1 MMAES
6 FYIGWDVGGWN
17 CDRNPNSRDAI
28 VILDNALAFVG
39 RPWRGN
45 LRTPINE
52 AEATVSGLAALFE
65 LCCAVPPTAAF
76 RVTLGIDTP
85 LGFSDEFLRLASTLE
100 AVKSLEKSST
110 NPYLYR
116 RTERY
121 LLERDIIPLSA
132 ITHMIGNQA
141 TKGMHVLAKFAKT
154 RGSCGVWTDG
164 VCLTAIE
171 AYPSAC
177 YPSARKEG
185 SAMISELRG
194 HFPALEHED
203 HEDALTCALIAY
215 LFTTQQDT
223 LVQPE
228 SNVPSN
234 EGWIWLPRD
243 AIHPKISRKNRLE
256 KLPTG
261 DRL

>member
-28 VILDNALAFVG
+28 VILDNALAIVG

-52 AEATVSGLAALFE
+52 AEATANWLAALFE
-65 LCCAVPPTAAF
+65 LCCTVPPTGAVHA
-76 RVTLGIDTP
+76 TLGIDTP

-100 AVKSLEKSST
+100 AVKTLEESRT

-121 LLERDIIPLSA
+121 LLKSGIIPLSA

-154 RGSCGVWTDG
+154 RESCGVWSDG

-177 YPSARKEG
+177 KG
-185 SAMISELRG
+185 SATIGKLRDRIR
-194 HFPALEHED
+194 PLEHKD
-203 HEDALTCALIAY
+203 QEDALTCALTAY
-215 LFTTQQDT
+215 LFTTQREA
-223 LVQPE
+223 LVLPKPDV
-228 SNVPSN
+228 SSN
-234 EGWIWLPRD
+234 EGWIWVPRD
-243 AIHPKISRKNRLE
+243 AIYPKIARKSHLE
-256 KLPTG
+256 QLPTG
-261 DRL
+261 D

>member
-1 MMAES
+1 MRISALMVAALCVAGPAQAGGPVESIIEPAVEPAASVMAERNWTG
-6 FYIGWDVGGWN
+6 FYAGV
-17 CDRNPNSRDAI
+17 SA
-28 VILDNALAFVG
+28 
-39 RPWRGN
+39 
-45 LRTPINE
+45 
-52 AEATVSGLAALFE
+52 VSGTFDN
-65 LCCAVPPTAAF
+65 
-76 RVTLGIDTP
+76 G
-85 LGFSDEFLRLASTLE
+85 
-100 AVKSLEKSST
+100 
-110 NPYLYR
+110 
-116 RTERY
+116 
-121 LLERDIIPLSA
+121 LSKV
-132 ITHMIGNQA
+132 G
-141 TKGMHVLAKFAKT
+141 
-154 RGSCGVWTDG
+154 
-164 VCLTAIE
+164 LTAIE

-185 SAMISELRG
+185 SAMIGELRG